1 MKWRS
6 STSNFNRCSKRLP
19 WFKAD
24 KMYCMENVL
33 PDTKILA
40 LRKKKPSGIYL
51 DDYHEKKRIDKRRR
65 DTEMWEETVGE
76 KAQQKIHMK
85 DQNRSM
91 EHDEF

>member
-1 MKWRS
+1 MVENTHMLCGGHPEWDPKRPGKNVEAIEKW
-6 STSNFNRCSKRLP
+6 
-19 WFKAD
+19 
-24 KMYCMENVL
+24 
-33 PDTKILA
+33 
-40 LRKKKPSGIYL
+40 

-85 DQNRSM
+85 DQIRSM

>member
-1 MKWRS
+1 MLRTTFHTIGPYDIYFILFHYKIHTIFDNITPFPKRPGKNIEAMEKW
-6 STSNFNRCSKRLP
+6 
-19 WFKAD
+19 
-24 KMYCMENVL
+24 
-33 PDTKILA
+33 
-40 LRKKKPSGIYL
+40 

-85 DQNRSM
+85 DQIHSM